1 MTVSIQNGGYRSQM
15 DVPLQ
20 TRSEFYLK
28 IVKMNS
34 NSNFSSET
42 EIILDIYHPEKNQ

>member
-1 MTVSIQNGGYRSQM
+1 MTVCIQNGGYRSQM

-20 TRSEFYLK
+20 TKSEFYLK
-28 IVKMNS
+28 VVKNK
-34 NSNFSSET
+34 FKFELLSET